1 MIENTE
7 KHPKTTAKQ
16 KLLLILFGFSLLAF
30 VEITLRIVDYGSL
43 LRREDP
49 FIGFEKIYPLFGK
62 KQLSSGESVY
72 ATNSN
77 KQNFFNLQQ
86 FRPQKGV
93 NSFRIF
99 CFGGSTT
106 YGRPY
111 QAPSAFPKWLAIN
124 LNGMDPL
131 RPYEVINA
139 GGISYASYRIV
150 NLVEEMFQYEP
161 DLFVILTGHNEFL
174 ETLTYA
180 EILEENP
187 IVRNVKTTLDELRT
201 YALLRQMIGYFSS
214 QKEALERKFL
224 LKSEVDAVLDRVG
237 GYELYERNEQQRRS
251 ILQHY
256 RFNLEKMIQMGKAKG
271 VAVILLKPVSN
282 IRNFSPFKSLHSDYL
297 NYKDETR
304 WQILYNQGM
313 NLYEKEA
320 YAEALAAFQD
330 ALALDSVYAELHFR
344 IGQCYDALGQY
355 EEAKRH
361 YILAKNLDICPLR
374 ALSQMG
380 VILEDVAKRYKVPL
394 IDLVPIF
401 EAKSEHGIIG
411 NEWLIDHVHPKIEGH
426 QLIAE
431 EICKV
436 LLQQGLINQTA
447 TWSQEERL
455 EAYDSL
461 LRSLDSEYFAL
472 GNLNLGK
479 VLTWARKHREA
490 IPPLE
495 EAAKNLPHNKE
506 VHKLLGNSYSY
517 VGEFEKAI
525 RAYKKVLKI
534 DFNDPNVHDNLG
546 NAYIKLGMIN
556 RAINEFQTAIGVD
569 STYIQAYNNLGNVYM
584 QKEWVERAIHTF
596 QTALGIDSTYA
607 QAYNNLGRAYIKR
620 GLIDQAIDAFQ
631 TAVRLDSS
639 DVFAYNN
646 LAVAHIYAG
655 KYDKAIEAYQNTARL
670 TPYDP
675 QAFNN
680 LGITYLRQGLT
691 QPAIDAFQAAI
702 HLDACFTQ
710 AYVNMGNAYGFMEEF
725 KRAIFNYQKAIELS
739 SPTNTKLIAESYAN
753 LGNIYAR
760 TGVLDEAIAAWEKAV
775 KLQPGLSGVYNNLG
789 SAFMQKND
797 YIKAIYW
804 YEKAIEINPNWE
816 IAKANLARAKQKVAI
831 K

>member
-1 MIENTE
+1 MIENKE

-16 KLLLILFGFSLLAF
+16 KLLLILFGFSLLAL
-30 VEITLRIVDYGSL
+30 VEITLRIVGYGSL

-49 FIGFEKIYPLFGK
+49 FIGFENIYPLFGK

-72 ATNSN
+72 ATNSD
-77 KQNFFNLQQ
+77 KQNFFNFQQ

-111 QAPSAFPKWLAIN
+111 QAPTAFPKWLAIN

-214 QKEALERKFL
+214 QKEVLERKFL
-224 LKSEVDAVLDRVG
+224 LKSEVDAILDRVG
-237 GYELYERNEQQRRS
+237 GYELYERDEQQMRS

-256 RFNLEKMIQMGKAKG
+256 RFNLEKMIQMARAKG
-271 VAVILLKPVSN
+271 VAVILLKPVFN

-297 NYKDETR
+297 NYEDETR
-304 WQILYNQGM
+304 WQLLYNQGM

-320 YAEALAAFQD
+320 YAEAFAAFQD

-355 EEAKRH
+355 EEAKVH
-361 YILAKNLDICPLR
+361 YILAKDLDICPLR

-380 VILEDVAKRYKVPL
+380 VILEDVTKRYRVPL
-394 IDLVPIF
+394 IDLVPVF
-401 EAKSEHGIIG
+401 EARSEDGIMG
-411 NEWLIDHVHPKIEGH
+411 NEWFIDHVHPKIEGH

-436 LLQQGLINQTA
+436 LLQEGLAKQTA
-447 TWSQEERL
+447 TWSRKERL

-461 LRSLDSEYFAL
+461 LRSLDSKYFAS

-495 EAAKNLPHNKE
+495 EAAKNLPHNQE
-506 VHKLLGNSYSY
+506 VNKLLGNSFSH

-525 RAYKKVLKI
+525 RAYQKVLKI
-534 DFNDPNVHDNLG
+534 DFNDPDVHDNLG
-546 NAYIKLGMIN
+546 NAYIHLGLIDP
-556 RAINEFQTAIGVD
+556 AINEFQTAIGVD

-584 QKEWVERAIHTF
+584 QKGWVERAINTF
-596 QTALGIDSTYA
+596 QIALGVDSTYA
-607 QAYNNLGRAYIKR
+607 QAYNNLGRAYIKQ
-620 GLIDQAIDAFQ
+620 GLMDQAIDAFQ

-639 DVFAYNN
+639 DVLAYNN
-646 LAVAHIYAG
+646 LAVAHNFAG
-655 KYDKAIEAYQNTARL
+655 KYDQAVEAYQNITQL

-675 QAFNN
+675 KAFNN
-680 LGITYLRQGLT
+680 LGIAYLRQGLT
-691 QPAIDAFQAAI
+691 QPAVDAFQAAI
-702 HLDACFTQ
+702 RLDSGYAQ
-710 AYVNMGNAYGFMEEF
+710 AYHNLGNAYGLMGEF
-725 KRAIFNYQKAIELS
+725 EKAIFGYRKAIELY
-739 SPTNTKLIAESYAN
+739 SPTNNRLIAESYAN

-760 TGVLDEAIAAWEKAV
+760 TGVLDEAIAAWEKAI

-789 SAFMQKND
+789 SAYLQKND
-797 YIKAIYW
+797 YMKAVYW
-804 YEKAIEINPNWE
+804 YEKAIEITPDWE
-816 IAKANLARAKQKVAI
+816 LAKANLARAKQKAAI